1 VKDMSDVKPDA
12 TTDEILETIR
22 EIRSLMTSNRDPDVA
37 ADLGAQL
44 ADLTEALDERLSWG
58 GEPLPQAWQRGPNP
72 SDIVASLVRTEVEY
86 SNDMG
91 HSESDPSRRTATHIA
106 RRYAD
111 AMEGAPGFDR
121 RDFLDAC
128 KPESGKQGS
137 EG

>member
-1 VKDMSDVKPDA
+1 MSDVKPDA
-12 TTDEILETIR
+12 TTDEILEAIR

-37 ADLGAQL
+37 AELGAQL
-44 ADLTEALDERLSWG
+44 ADLIEALDERLSWG
-58 GEPLPQAWQRGPNP
+58 GEPLPQAWQRRGPDS

-91 HSESDPSRRTATHIA
+91 RSESDPSRRTATHMA

-111 AMEGAPGFDR
+111 AMEGVPGFDR
-121 RDFLDAC
+121 RGFLDAC
-128 KPESGKQGS
+128 KPKPGKQGS